1 MEETIKKPI
10 LITWDFTEK
19 SNVALEHG
27 VNLNRDLKTDVH
39 LLHIVKKAKEID
51 EAKSKFDETIP
62 ELEKK
67 HNTKI
72 NAIIKEGTIFTT
84 ISEVATEMHAE
95 MVILGTHGLKG
106 MQKLI
111 GSWALKVISGSRVP
125 FVVVQASPKS
135 LGFQKVVF
143 PLDFHMENKEKIS
156 WISHVAKIYNSKFYI
171 IKQKTGDAKFQKNI
185 QSNLHFAK
193 KFLDNNKINY
203 DIKSAEGKSGFTAE
217 TINYANEIQADM
229 ILIMTTKDINIADY
243 VMGAHEQQIISNKYE
258 IPVMCINPRP
268 GKISGGFTATGG

>member
-203 DIKSAEGKSGFTAE
+203 DIKSAEGKLGFTAE
-217 TINYANEIQADM
+217 TIEYANEIQADM

>member
-1 MEETIKKPI
+1 MEEKVKKPI

-19 SNVALEHG
+19 SMYALEHG
-27 VNLNRDLKTDVH
+27 ISLNKDMHSDIH

-51 EAKSKFDETIP
+51 EAKSKFDKLIP

-67 HNTKI
+67 HDVTLNTV
-72 NAIIKEGTIFTT
+72 IKEGTIFTT
-84 ISEVATEMHAE
+84 ISEVAQELHAE
-95 MVILGTHGLKG
+95 VVILGTHGMKG

-111 GSWALKVISGSRVP
+111 GSWALKVITGSRVP
-125 FVVVQASPKS
+125 FIVVQAPPKS
-135 LGFQKVVF
+135 HGFQKIVF
-143 PLDFHMENKEKIS
+143 PLDFHKENKEKIN
-156 WISHVAKIYNSKFYI
+156 WIQYVSRIYNSKFYI
-171 IKQKTGDAKFQKNI
+171 IKQKSSDAKFQKNI

-193 KFLDNNKINY
+193 KFLDNNQIPY
-203 DIKSAEGKSGFTAE
+203 DIKTAEGKKSFTVE
-217 TINYANEIQADM
+217 IIDYAKEIEADL

-268 GKISGGFTATGG
+268 GKIGGGFSATGG

>member
-1 MEETIKKPI
+1 MEEKAKKPI
-10 LITWDFTEK
+10 LVTWDFTEK
-19 SNVALEHG
+19 SNYALEHG
-27 VNLNRDLKTDVH
+27 VNLNRDLKTEIH

-51 EAKSKFDETIP
+51 EAKGKFDKTIP
-62 ELEKK
+62 DLEKK

-72 NAIIKEGTIFTT
+72 NVIIKEGTIFTT

-111 GSWALKVISGSRVP
+111 GSWALKVIAGSRVP
-125 FVVVQASPKS
+125 FIVVQASPKS
-135 LGFQKVVF
+135 HGFKKVVF
-143 PLDFHMENKEKIS
+143 PLDFHMENKEKIN
-156 WISHVAKIYNSKFYI
+156 WIHHVARIYNSKLYI
-171 IKQKTGDAKFQKNI
+171 IKQKTGDAKLQKNI
-185 QSNLHFAK
+185 QSNLHFTK
-193 KFLDNNKINY
+193 KFLDNNKISY
-203 DIKSAEGKSGFTAE
+203 DIKTAEGKTGFAAE
-217 TINYANEIQADM
+217 IIEYAREIEADL

-268 GKISGGFTATGG
+268 GKIGGGFSATGG